1 MKLVLY
7 LKRKNKFLTECFF
20 QQVKHSKKN
29 ELDSMIVF
37 VLFFI
42 VVIIIIKIYSPK
54 IKGSIGEAK
63 VNTRLNF
70 LGKEYIV
77 LKDILIKSSN
87 GYTSQI
93 DELVLSEYGI
103 FVIETKNYKGWI
115 FGNEKS
121 ENWTQVIYKEKN
133 TFRNPIKQNWS
144 HIYAL
149 KNVLSEFPNLKY
161 FPIVVFSGSATLKEI
176 ESSVPVIYDN
186 TLNST
191 IKKLSYEKCISANEV
206 IRIKSILE
214 SVEITEKSARK
225 EHVKKI
231 KQNVVE
237 RQIKME
243 NLICPRCNGELKLR
257 NGKSGKFY
265 GCSNYPRCR
274 FTMPY

>member
-1 MKLVLY
+1 
-7 LKRKNKFLTECFF
+7 
-20 QQVKHSKKN
+20 
-29 ELDSMIVF
+29 MIVF
-37 VLFFI
+37 IVFILIIVIVL
-42 VVIIIIKIYSPK
+42 KINSSK

-70 LGKEYIV
+70 IGKEYIV

-93 DELVLSEYGI
+93 DELVLSEYGL

-115 FGNEKS
+115 FGNEKA
-121 ENWTQVIYKEKN
+121 ENWTQVIYKEKH

-149 KNVLSEFPNLKY
+149 KSLLSDYLNIKY
-161 FPIVVFSGSATLKEI
+161 HPIVVFSGNATLKSI
-176 ESSVPVIYDN
+176 ESSIPVIYSN
-186 TLNST
+186 KLNST
-191 IKKLSYEKCISANEV
+191 IRKLSFEKCLSIDELNK
-206 IRIKSILE
+206 IQTILE
-214 SVEITEKSARK
+214 SSELKERNARK
-225 EHVKKI
+225 EHIKNI
-231 KQNVVE
+231 KQNVRE
-237 RQIKME
+237 KKIKMA

-257 NGKSGKFY
+257 NGRNGKFY

>member
-7 LKRKNKFLTECFF
+7 LKRKHKFLTECFF
-20 QQVKHSKKN
+20 QQVKYSKKN

-161 FPIVVFSGSATLKEI
+161 FPDMLCH
-176 ESSVPVIYDN
+176 
-186 TLNST
+186 
-191 IKKLSYEKCISANEV
+191 LSM
-206 IRIKSILE
+206 
-214 SVEITEKSARK
+214 T
-225 EHVKKI
+225 
-231 KQNVVE
+231 KQN
-237 RQIKME
+237 
-243 NLICPRCNGELKLR
+243 LI
-257 NGKSGKFY
+257 
-265 GCSNYPRCR
+265 
-274 FTMPY
+274 

>member
-1 MKLVLY
+1 
-7 LKRKNKFLTECFF
+7 
-20 QQVKHSKKN
+20 
-29 ELDSMIVF
+29 MIVF
-37 VLFFI
+37 IVFILIIVIVL
-42 VVIIIIKIYSPK
+42 KINSSK

-70 LGKEYIV
+70 IGKEYIV

-93 DELVLSEYGI
+93 DELVLSEYGL

-115 FGNEKS
+115 FGNEKA
-121 ENWTQVIYKEKN
+121 ENWTQVIYKEKH

-149 KNVLSEFPNLKY
+149 KSLLSDYPNIKY
-161 FPIVVFSGSATLKEI
+161 HPIVVFSGNATLKSL
-176 ESSVPVIYDN
+176 ESSIPVIYSN
-186 TLNST
+186 KLNST
-191 IKKLSYEKCISANEV
+191 IRKLSFEKCLSIDELNK
-206 IRIKSILE
+206 IQTILE
-214 SVEITEKSARK
+214 SSELKERNARK
-225 EHVKKI
+225 EHIKNI
-231 KQNVVE
+231 KQNVRE
-237 RQIKME
+237 KKIKMA

-257 NGKSGKFY
+257 NGRNGKFY